1 MENLNECQKLIKS
14 TPLGDGFH
22 AHAREDGSILITG
35 KWAEDTLLLSKKSV
49 DTLMNIV
56 KELKNEA

>member
-1 MENLNECQKLIKS
+1 MKLIKS

-22 AHAREDGSILITG
+22 AHVCEDGSILITG

-49 DTLMNIV
+49 DTLMGIV
-56 KELKNEA
+56 KEMKNEA